1 MQLDLEDIIKEIE
14 NEGIRS
20 NNSNQ
25 EVVEN
30 EEEKESS
37 SRWYISR

>member
-14 NEGIRS
+14 NERIRS
-20 NNSNQ
+20 NNSNK